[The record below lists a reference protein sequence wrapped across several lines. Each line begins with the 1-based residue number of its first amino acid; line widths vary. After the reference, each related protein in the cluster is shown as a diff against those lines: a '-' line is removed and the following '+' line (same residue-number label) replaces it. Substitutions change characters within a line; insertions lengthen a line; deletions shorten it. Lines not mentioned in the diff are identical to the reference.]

1 MPRKRLYDLQEFFP
15 VDLRTLKRAAKD
27 AGVKI
32 TTCGKSGPLIEM
44 ADFELIKK
52 EGFDYYKDRM
62 TTKGIR

>member
-15 VDLRTLKRAAKD
+15 VDTRTLKRAAQD

-32 TTCGKSGPLIEM
+32 TTCGKSGPLIDAEAFEM
-44 ADFELIKK
+44 IKD

-62 TTKGIR
+62 TTEGIR